1 MYPRRMSH
9 PIALAVFVSMAL
21 HMLLWLLIGNESA
34 GIRDRDDGASRG
46 LTFRLDYKNASP
58 APIVSAVDRA
68 ASPPTMQG
76 ELDATSAENALRESD
91 AHENWESISSRTLQ
105 NGLVQLQSSP
115 FYPSEQLTVRPR
127 VIAEVELETP
137 ETKHLAASGDIVL
150 QVLIDD
156 KGEVVGVEVET
167 SSLPE
172 IFSRTVSNAF
182 RRFKFTPG
190 EIGGLAV
197 RSVMRVAISFND
209 ISLPKEAQSQR

>member
-1 MYPRRMSH
+1 MYPWRMSR
-9 PIALAVFVSMAL
+9 PVAVAVVVSIAVHA
-21 HMLLWLLIGNESA
+21 LLWLLVGQASS
-34 GIRDRDDGASRG
+34 GTRDRGIGHASG
-46 LTFRLDYKNASP
+46 LTFRLDYKTASP
-58 APIVSAVDRA
+58 AASVSAVDGA
-68 ASPPTMQG
+68 ALPPVAQG
-76 ELDATSAENALRESD
+76 ENEATLAENSLRESG
-91 AHENWESISSRTLQ
+91 AQENQESISSHTLKP
-105 NGLVQLQSSP
+105 GLVQWQSSP
-115 FYPSEQLTVRPR
+115 FYPSEQLTVRPK

-156 KGEVVGVEVET
+156 RGEVVGVEVEA

-182 RRFKFTPG
+182 RHFKFTPG

-209 ISLPKEAQSQR
+209 IALPKESQSLR